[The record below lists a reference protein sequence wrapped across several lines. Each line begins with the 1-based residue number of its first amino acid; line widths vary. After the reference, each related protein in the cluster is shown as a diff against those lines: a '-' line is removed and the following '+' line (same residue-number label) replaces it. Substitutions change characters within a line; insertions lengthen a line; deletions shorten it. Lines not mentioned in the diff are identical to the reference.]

1 MNWDL
6 RTFAVLD
13 STNEE
18 ARRLAEAGAPEGVA
32 VLARSQ
38 TAGRGRRGRSWESPE
53 GNLFLSLLLRPA
65 VTPAEAAKLSFLA
78 AVALSETI
86 ELAAPTLTGRIRC
99 KWPNDVLV
107 DGAKI
112 SGVLL
117 ESRTRPE
124 GGLDWVIA
132 GIGANLA
139 HRPLNTLYPAT
150 ALADHDAIQDP
161 VQFAEWLLARFGYWY
176 GRWKGEG
183 FAPLRDAWLKRA
195 QGLGQPIVVRLPD
208 GELHGRF
215 AALDESG
222 ALLLELPDGRRQ
234 AITAGDVFPAA

>member
-6 RTFAVLD
+6 RTFDVLD

-18 ARRLAEAGAPEGVA
+18 ARRQAETGAPEGVA

-38 TAGRGRRGRSWESPE
+38 TSGRGRRGRSWESPE

-78 AVALSETI
+78 AVALSEAI
-86 ELAAPTLTGRIRC
+86 ELAAPALTGRITC

-117 ESRTRPE
+117 ESRTRPD
-124 GGLDWVIA
+124 GALDWVIA

-150 ALADHDAIQDP
+150 ALADHEVTVEP
-161 VQFAEWLLARFGYWY
+161 GQFAEWLLARFGYWY
-176 GRWKGEG
+176 ARWRSEG

-195 QGLGQPIVVRLPD
+195 QGLGKPIVVRLPD

-215 AALDESG
+215 VALDESG

>member
-1 MNWDL
+1 MNWAL
-6 RTFAVLD
+6 RTFDVLD

-18 ARRLAEAGAPEGVA
+18 ARRQAEGGAPEGLA

-53 GNLFLSLLLRPA
+53 GNLFLSLLLRPS
-65 VTPAEAAKLSFLA
+65 VTAAEAAKLSFLA
-78 AVALSETI
+78 AVALSESI
-86 ELAAPTLTGRIRC
+86 ELAAPALAGRISC

-117 ESRTRPE
+117 ESRTRPD
-124 GGLDWVIA
+124 GTLDWVIA

-139 HRPLNTLYPAT
+139 HRPLNTLYTST
-150 ALADHDAIQDP
+150 ALADHDAAVEP

-176 GRWKGEG
+176 ERWKAEG

-195 QGLGQPIVVRLPD
+195 QGLGQAIVVRLPE

-222 ALLLELPDGRRQ
+222 ALLLDLPDGRRQ
-234 AITAGDVFPAA
+234 AITAGDVFPAV

>member
-1 MNWDL
+1 MKWDL
-6 RTFAVLD
+6 RTFDVLD

-18 ARRLAEAGAPEGVA
+18 ARRLAEAGTPEGIA
-32 VLARSQ
+32 VLAKTQ

-53 GNLFLSLLLRPA
+53 GNLFLSLLLRPQ
-65 VTPAEAAKLSFLA
+65 VTAAEAAKLSFLA
-78 AVALSETI
+78 AVALSEAI
-86 ELAAPTLTGRIRC
+86 ELAAPALAARIRC

-117 ESRTRPE
+117 ESRTRPD
-124 GGLDWVIA
+124 GALDWVVA

-139 HRPLNTLYPAT
+139 HKPLNTLYPAT
-150 ALADHDAIQDP
+150 ALADHDAVQEP

-176 GRWKGEG
+176 DRWKVEG
-183 FAPLRDAWLKRA
+183 FAPLREAWLKRA

-215 AALDESG
+215 AALDDSG
-222 ALLLELPDGRRQ
+222 ALLLELPDGSRQ
-234 AITAGDVFPAA
+234 AVTAGDVFPAA

>member
-6 RTFAVLD
+6 RTFDVLD

-18 ARRLAEAGAPEGVA
+18 AWRLADAGAPEGVA
-32 VLARSQ
+32 VLAKSQ

-65 VTPAEAAKLSFLA
+65 VPPAEAAKLSFLA
-78 AVALSETI
+78 AVALGETI
-86 ELAAPTLTGRIRC
+86 ELAAPGLTGRVRC

-107 DGAKI
+107 DGAKV

-117 ESRTRPE
+117 ESRTRPD
-124 GGLDWVIA
+124 GALDWVIA
-132 GIGANLA
+132 GIGANLV
-139 HRPLNTLYPAT
+139 HKPIHTLYPAT
-150 ALADHDAIQDP
+150 ALADHGDIHNP
-161 VQFAEWLLARFGYWY
+161 VDFAGWLLARFGYWY
-176 GRWKGEG
+176 ARWKTDG
-183 FAPLRDAWLKRA
+183 FVPVREAWLKRA
-195 QGLGQPIVVRLPD
+195 HGLGQQIVVRLPE

-215 AALDESG
+215 AALDDSG

-234 AITAGDVFPAA
+234 AITAGDVFPVG

>member
-18 ARRLAEAGAPEGVA
+18 ARRLAETGAPEGVA

-65 VTPAEAAKLSFLA
+65 VSPAEAAKLSFLA
-78 AVALSETI
+78 AVALNETI
-86 ELAAPTLTGRIRC
+86 ELAAPALAGRITC

-117 ESRTRPE
+117 ESRTRPD
-124 GGLDWVIA
+124 GMLDWVIV

-150 ALADHDAIQDP
+150 ALADHDAIQEP
-161 VQFAEWLLARFGYWY
+161 VPFAEWLLARFGYWY
-176 GRWKGEG
+176 DRWKAEG
-183 FAPLRDAWLKRA
+183 FAPLREVWLKRA
-195 QGLGQPIVVRLPD
+195 QGLGQPVVVRLPD

-215 AALDESG
+215 ATLDESG

-234 AITAGDVFPAA
+234 AVTAGDVFPAG

>member
-6 RTFAVLD
+6 RVFDTLD
-13 STNEE
+13 STSEE
-18 ARRLAEAGAPEGVA
+18 IRRQAEAGAPEGLA
-32 VLARSQ
+32 VLAQRQ

-53 GNLFLSLLLRPA
+53 GNLFLSILLRPS
-65 VTPAEAAKLSFLA
+65 VIPAEAAKLSFLA
-78 AVALSETI
+78 AVALGETLDLVSPA
-86 ELAAPTLTGRIRC
+86 LAGRIAC

-124 GGLDWVIA
+124 GALDWVIV
-132 GIGANLA
+132 GIGVNLA

-150 ALADHDAIQDP
+150 ALADHDVTTAP
-161 VQFAEWLLARFGYWY
+161 AQFAEWLLARFGYWY
-176 GRWKGEG
+176 ERWKIEG
-183 FAPLRDAWLKRA
+183 FAPVREAWLKRA
-195 QGLGQPIVVRLPD
+195 QGLGQPIVVRLPA

-222 ALLLELPDGRRQ
+222 ALLLDLPDGRRQ
-234 AITAGDVFPAA
+234 AITAGDVFFAG

>member
-6 RTFAVLD
+6 RTFDVLD

-18 ARRLAEAGAPEGVA
+18 ARRQAEAGAPEGVA
-32 VLARSQ
+32 ILAKSQ

-78 AVALSETI
+78 ALALSESV
-86 ELAAPTLTGRIRC
+86 ELAAPALAGRIRC

-117 ESRTRPE
+117 ESRTRPD
-124 GGLDWVIA
+124 GALDWVIA

-150 ALADHDAIQDP
+150 ALAEHDAIPDP
-161 VQFAEWLLARFGYWY
+161 VQFANWLLARFGYWY
-176 GRWKGEG
+176 DRWKAEG
-183 FAPLRDAWLKRA
+183 FAPLREAWLKRA
-195 QGLGQPIVVRLPD
+195 QGLGEPIVVRLPE

-215 AALDESG
+215 AALDDSG